1 MILIVSPRTKRP
13 RKRSIMASR
22 ILRLKATM
30 TLTGLSR
37 STIYLRIAQDSFPKP
52 LSLGA
57 RAVGWLESDIEALIT
72 NLQAKL

>member
-1 MILIVSPRTKRP
+1 
-13 RKRSIMASR
+13 MASR

-37 STIYLRIAQDSFPKP
+37 STIYLRIAQGSFPKP

-57 RAVGWLESDIEALIT
+57 RVVGWLESDVESWIA
-72 NLQAKL
+72 NLQAKP